1 MKGKKIL
8 SGMLALAM
16 LFSVNGGIVRAENK
30 GIDRPTDLN
39 KDVEYFTM
47 SDDGSEVEPTGEV
60 ENSFNQMEHPYN
72 GSEYTIYDGKP
83 LRQSRAVVE
92 NTDPN
97 NAYIVTN
104 DIVAQGTIATA
115 GEMRWYAFQLEEK
128 SKVTI
133 LLQMVNS
140 LDADLYVFS
149 LDDSKLNLIGGSGTA
164 GAGVT
169 EYYTQV
175 MEAGIYFFAVGGY
188 EGTGNY
194 AFAYY
199 QSSRDVENEVNDLPT
214 LATAAEFNTD
224 IVGVIDTP
232 LDVDYYKVT
241 VSSPIMMRYSLSTEA
256 SYSLTL
262 AAKDG
267 ESAGLMSFGEDT
279 DVYKLNPGTYYFKV
293 ESADASY
300 SAEQEYT
307 VNFTKLSSLSSD
319 PAADVLGICES
330 ANIFYQTN
338 KNGTINYVNGHEIDP
353 SYSYYKNIQN
363 SAGTQLYDISID
375 KNKIVKVLNSDSSNI
390 KPCVAYYLSSTMP
403 PMQVGKGPLL
413 CLSFYGDKIYNI
425 NCIGTGA
432 YVKNTYV
439 GDFNSV
445 RVLIDPNS
453 GDLVDILDFNYFYDY
468 EQLIG
473 SNYISYYYGDYE
485 LTMYEMK

>member
-241 VSSPIMMRYSLSTEA
+241 VSSPIMMRYS
-256 SYSLTL
+256 
-262 AAKDG
+262 
-267 ESAGLMSFGEDT
+267 
-279 DVYKLNPGTYYFKV
+279 
-293 ESADASY
+293 
-300 SAEQEYT
+300 
-307 VNFTKLSSLSSD
+307 
-319 PAADVLGICES
+319 
-330 ANIFYQTN
+330 
-338 KNGTINYVNGHEIDP
+338 
-353 SYSYYKNIQN
+353 
-363 SAGTQLYDISID
+363 
-375 KNKIVKVLNSDSSNI
+375 
-390 KPCVAYYLSSTMP
+390 
-403 PMQVGKGPLL
+403 
-413 CLSFYGDKIYNI
+413 
-425 NCIGTGA
+425 
-432 YVKNTYV
+432 
-439 GDFNSV
+439 
-445 RVLIDPNS
+445 
-453 GDLVDILDFNYFYDY
+453 
-468 EQLIG
+468 
-473 SNYISYYYGDYE
+473 
-485 LTMYEMK
+485 